1 MRLVFIL
8 ITTLILSQNL
18 SSQRPGSI
26 KSPIIVMGVV
36 IDQNT
41 GNPLEFTTVS
51 LFSAK
56 DSSLIGGALTDEDG
70 SFTIDALPGKMYA
83 VVEFLSY
90 SPKRINNITADED
103 KTTIDLGTINMA
115 PDGIALETVEIVGQK
130 SETTFALDKRVFNVG
145 KDLSNRG
152 GTAQDIL
159 DNVPSVTVDIDGGVS
174 LRGSSNVRILIDGK
188 PSGLIGNG
196 ANGLRSIPANMIDRV
211 EVITNPSARYEAEG
225 MSGII
230 NIILKKDN
238 KAGINGS
245 FEASGGWPENYGL
258 GANVNYRKGRSNF
271 FVNYG
276 LNYNYNPSKGYT
288 YQEFYRNDT
297 TFATNI
303 VRDGYR
309 TRLANS
315 FRAGMD
321 FSIAKD
327 QTLTGAFLYRYS
339 SNDNLTPIKYYDHV
353 FYANEPK
360 GRNLV
365 PTLDYTERVEDEIE
379 TSPTLEY
386 NLDYVKRYKTEGRE
400 LKASFQYSNNDETEK
415 ANYTEG
421 IYKSGSFTGNSLNQR
436 SDNEEKQNN
445 IVITMDYVHP
455 LSKDSKFEAGYRTQF
470 RKIGNDYLVEE
481 KVEDNWVRLANF
493 SNQFRYNEDVHAAYA
508 IYGAKANKL
517 SYQAG
522 LRAEYT
528 GLRTELLETQEVNP
542 RDFINLFPSGH
553 INYEFAGQNQM
564 QVSYSRRIQRPR
576 FWDLNPFFTFA
587 DNRNIFS
594 GNPNLNPEF
603 TNSFELGHVKYWEKG
618 NIGTNV
624 FWRHTTDVIQRVT
637 IFNQDGTSLTQPL
650 NLATS
655 DNAGVEFLFAYNP
668 AKWLRLDGNANIFRN
683 IIKGEFEGL
692 DLGADSYSWF
702 GRIGSRISFWKNAD
716 LQTRF
721 NYRAPVDIPQGQQK
735 AQYIVDIAFSKD
747 FWKNNAT
754 FTLAARD
761 LFNSRRRNT
770 ELLTDEFYQRVDQQ
784 WRRAPI
790 VATVNYR
797 LNMKKERKKPG
808 KGDGDFEGG
817 GEM

>member
-1 MRLVFIL
+1 MRHVLIL
-8 ITTLILSQNL
+8 ITTLFIFQNL
-18 SSQRPGSI
+18 VGQKQGGI
-26 KSPIIVMGVV
+26 KTPIIVTGVV
-36 IDQNT
+36 IDQST

-56 DSSLIGGALTDEDG
+56 DSSLIGGALTDEKG
-70 SFTIDALPGKMYA
+70 FFAVDAFSGKMYA

-90 SPKRINNITADED
+90 SPKRINNINIDGD
-103 KTTIDLGTINMA
+103 NTTIDLGTIDMT

-188 PSGLIGNG
+188 PSGLIGSG

-238 KAGINGS
+238 KVGVNGS

-258 GANVNYRKGRSNF
+258 GANVNYRKGKTNF

-276 LNYNYNPSKGYT
+276 LNYNSNPSKGYN
-288 YQEFYRNDT
+288 YQEFYKNDT
-297 TFATNI
+297 TQASNI
-303 VRDGYR
+303 VRDGNR

-327 QTLTGAFLYRYS
+327 QTLTGSFLYRYS
-339 SNDNLTPIKYYDHV
+339 TSDNLTPIKYYDHT
-353 FYANEPK
+353 FYANEPR

-400 LKASFQYSNNDETEK
+400 LKATIQYSNNDETEN
-415 ANYTEG
+415 ANYNEG
-421 IYKSGSFTGNSLNQR
+421 FYKNGLFQGNTLQQR
-436 SDNEEKQNN
+436 SENAEKQQN
-445 IVITMDYVHP
+445 IILTADYVHP
-455 LSKDSKFEAGYRTQF
+455 ISKDSKFETGFRTQI
-470 RKIGNDYLVEE
+470 RNIGNDYFVEE
-481 KVEDNWVRLANF
+481 KVEDNWVKLANF
-493 SNQFRYNEDVHAAYA
+493 SNQFRYNEDVHALYA
-508 IYGAKANKL
+508 IYGTKVNKL

-528 GLRTELLETQEVNP
+528 GLKTELLETAQVNP
-542 RDFINLFPSGH
+542 RDFVNLFPSGH

-564 QVSYSRRIQRPR
+564 QLSYSRRIQRTR

-603 TNSFELGHVKYWEKG
+603 TNSFELGHVKYWGKG
-618 NIGTNV
+618 NIGTNI

-668 AKWLRLDGNANIFRN
+668 NKWLRLDGNANIFRN
-683 IIKGEFEGL
+683 VIKGNFEGL

-808 KGDGDFEGG
+808 RGEGEFEGG

>member
-1 MRLVFIL
+1 MRHVLIL
-8 ITTLILSQNL
+8 ITTLFIFQNL
-18 SSQRPGSI
+18 VGQKQGGI
-26 KSPIIVMGVV
+26 KTPIIVTGVV
-36 IDQNT
+36 IDQST

-56 DSSLIGGALTDEDG
+56 DSSLIGGALTDEKG
-70 SFTIDALPGKMYA
+70 FFAVDAFSGKMYA

-90 SPKRINNITADED
+90 SPKRINNISIDGD
-103 KTTIDLGTINMA
+103 KTTIDLGTIDMT
-115 PDGIALETVEIVGQK
+115 PDCIALETVEIVGQK

-188 PSGLIGNG
+188 PSGLIGSG

-238 KAGINGS
+238 KVGINGS

-258 GANVNYRKGRSNF
+258 GANVNYRKGKTNF

-276 LNYNYNPSKGYT
+276 LNYNSNPSKGYN
-288 YQEFYRNDT
+288 YQEFYKNDT
-297 TFATNI
+297 IQASNI
-303 VRDGYR
+303 VRDGNR

-327 QTLTGAFLYRYS
+327 QTLTGSFLYRYS
-339 SNDNLTPIKYYDHV
+339 TSDNLTPIKYYDHT
-353 FYANEPK
+353 FYVNEPR

-400 LKASFQYSNNDETEK
+400 LKATIQYSNNDETEN
-415 ANYTEG
+415 ANYNEG
-421 IYKSGSFTGNSLNQR
+421 FYKNGLFQGNTLEQR
-436 SDNEEKQNN
+436 SENAEKQQN
-445 IVITMDYVHP
+445 IILTADYVHP
-455 LSKDSKFEAGYRTQF
+455 ISKDSKFETGFRTQV
-470 RKIGNDYLVEE
+470 RNIGNDYFVEE
-481 KVEDNWVRLANF
+481 KVEDNWVKLANF
-493 SNQFRYNEDVHAAYA
+493 SNQFRYNEDVHALYA
-508 IYGAKANKL
+508 IYGTKVNKL

-528 GLRTELLETQEVNP
+528 GLKTELLETAQVNP
-542 RDFINLFPSGH
+542 RDFVNLFPSGH

-564 QVSYSRRIQRPR
+564 QLSYSRRIQRPR

-618 NIGTNV
+618 NIGTNI

-668 AKWLRLDGNANIFRN
+668 NKWLRLDGNANIFRN
-683 IIKGEFEGL
+683 VIKGNFEGL

-770 ELLTDEFYQRVDQQ
+770 ELLTDDFYQRVDQQ

-808 KGDGDFEGG
+808 RGEGEFEGG

>member
-1 MRLVFIL
+1 MRHTIL
-8 ITTLILSQNL
+8 FLFTILL
-18 SSQRPGSI
+18 SSSVFGQQSGSFPTAI
-26 KSPIIVMGVV
+26 LVTGLVTEESS
-36 IDQNT
+36 

-51 LFSAK
+51 LFSLR
-56 DSSLIGGALTDEDG
+56 DSSLVSGGLTDEKG
-70 SFTIDALPGKMYA
+70 VFTIDARPGKFYA

-90 SPKRINNITADED
+90 SPKRINNITIEAGQ
-103 KTTIDLGTINMA
+103 KTVDLGTIPLSA
-115 PDGIALETVEIVGQK
+115 DAIALETVEIVGQK

-188 PSGLIGNG
+188 PSGLIGTG

-245 FEASGGWPENYGL
+245 FEVSGGWPENYGL
-258 GANVNYRKGRSNF
+258 GANVNYRKGKSNF

-276 LNYNYNPSKGYT
+276 LNYNNNPSEGYT
-288 YQEFYRNDT
+288 YQEFFNGDT
-297 TFATNI
+297 TSASHI
-303 VRDGYR
+303 VRDGVR

-321 FSIAKD
+321 FEIAKN
-327 QTLTGAFLYRYS
+327 QTLTGSFLYRYAES
-339 SNDNLTPIKYYDHV
+339 DNETPIKYYDHE
-353 FYANEPK
+353 FYGNEPR

-365 PTLDYTERVEDEIE
+365 PILDYTQRVENEKE

-400 LKASFQYSNNDETEK
+400 LKASVQYSNNDETEN

-421 IYKSGSFTGNSLNQR
+421 FYENGIFAGNDLIQR
-436 SDNEEKQNN
+436 SENAEKQKN
-445 IVITMDYVHP
+445 IIFTTDYVHP
-455 LSKDSKFEAGYRTQF
+455 ISKDSKFEAGLRTQL
-470 RKIGNDYLVEE
+470 RKIGNNYLVEE
-481 KVEDNWVRLANF
+481 LVENNWEKIAAF
-493 SNQFRYNEDVHAAYA
+493 SNQFKYNEDVHAAYA
-508 IYGAKANKL
+508 IYGTKVKKF

-528 GLRTELLETQEVNP
+528 GLRTELIETAQVNP

-553 INYEFAGQNQM
+553 INYEFAGQNQV

-587 DNRNIFS
+587 DNRNIQS

-603 TNSFELGHVKYWEKG
+603 TNSYEIGHVKYWEKG
-618 NIGTNV
+618 NIGTSI

-637 IFNQDGTSLTQPL
+637 NINPDGTTLTQPL

-655 DNAGVEFLFAYNP
+655 DNAGIEFLFAYNP
-668 AKWLRLDGNANIFRN
+668 NKWLRLDGNANIFRN
-683 IIKGEFEGL
+683 IIDGDYEGA
-692 DLGADSYSWF
+692 DLSADSYSWF

-770 ELLTDEFYQRVDQQ
+770 EISTDEFYQRVDQQ

-790 VATVNYR
+790 VATINYR

-808 KGDGDFEGG
+808 KGDGEFEGG